1 MGFNLAKKLEDVY
14 LTNAGISTTDPEADK
29 GKIPELAKGIAT
41 VMDDYIK
48 SLDLNITSLDAV
60 VQLDEIVIKKPLD
73 VNITTLGTVTGL
85 TTAPGGGPVTGV
97 GKPVGAKA
105 KTLPNAKLTKKDF
118 TIKGR
123 AYLGK
128 KAKEEVKLTDQK
140 YDRTAE
146 RNLRHGT
153 VSLDPNTRNI

>member
-60 VQLDEIVIKKPLD
+60 V
-73 VNITTLGTVTGL
+73 
-85 TTAPGGGPVTGV
+85 PGGGPVTGV

>member
-1 MGFNLAKKLEDVY
+1 
-14 LTNAGISTTDPEADK
+14 
-29 GKIPELAKGIAT
+29 
-41 VMDDYIK
+41 MDDYIK